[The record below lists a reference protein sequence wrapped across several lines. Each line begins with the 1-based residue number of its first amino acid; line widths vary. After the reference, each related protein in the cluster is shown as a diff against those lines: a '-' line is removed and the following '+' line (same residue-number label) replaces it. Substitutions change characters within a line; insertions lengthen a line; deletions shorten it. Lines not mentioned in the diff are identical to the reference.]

1 MPSLLLAYTS
11 LLVAYSS
18 IYSFIQSIQCC
29 ASQAKATARTL
40 SATSSSKLW
49 SYLLHHSNLQLL
61 TTATNQ
67 LSATAN
73 PAIHWMP
80 DFGCALLPVRGP
92 LADKARMG
100 GLRPAAV
107 SASVT
112 PAAATGAVPAVLRP
126 DDLALYLVFPDR
138 REFDIH
144 RYELTQCRIIL
155 AVIHVSCSRPS
166 SDAIRPAARQNPH
179 SRRRRRRKR
188 CHGGWC
194 YMS

>member
-1 MPSLLLAYTS
+1 ML
-11 LLVAYSS
+11 
-18 IYSFIQSIQCC
+18 CM
-29 ASQAKATARTL
+29 QAEATAHTL
-40 SATSSSKLW
+40 TQPATSSSKLW